1 MESINKYI
9 ITLVA
14 TLVFITSIMLVSP
27 EGSMKKY
34 IKLVLGLI
42 LISSILSPIVTFLTG
57 GEKIIAKSIEAYKDE
72 LFDEGGSVM
81 NQTNESEVRRKTILN
96 NLNNNLIDLLK
107 EKYKD
112 NDFDCKV
119 DGDVDLNEMTIS
131 INRINI
137 YIFNN
142 NVKKIQ
148 KVDFEDNVED
158 DEFQSEIKNY
168 LAEELEI
175 NKDKIIAIYS

>member
-9 ITLVA
+9 ITLVS
-14 TLVFITSIMLVSP
+14 TLVFITSIMLVAP
-27 EGSMKKY
+27 EGSIKKY

-42 LISSILSPIVTFLTG
+42 LISSILSPIVAFLTG
-57 GEKIIAKSIEAYKDE
+57 GEKILWETIETYKEE
-72 LFDEGGSVM
+72 LFDE
-81 NQTNESEVRRKTILN
+81 NKKNIQTDASDLRKETILN
-96 NLNNNLIDLLK
+96 NLSTNIEEMLK

-112 NDFDCKV
+112 NDFECQLE
-119 DGDVDLNEMTIS
+119 GEVDLDKMIIS
-131 INRINI
+131 IQRIKI
-137 YIFNN
+137 DIDNN
-142 NVKKIQ
+142 NVKKVPT
-148 KVDFEDNVED
+148 VDFEKKEEE